1 MTEKMKIYY
10 VGGDKGGVGKSLVS
24 ISLIDYLLSN
34 NQPVFLVE
42 TDTANPDVYKIY
54 SSAVDSIAINLDE
67 KIGWIN
73 LLNAVHGYSD
83 RHVVINSAARSGDGI
98 QQNVNML
105 TENLS
110 ELNRELITLWPI
122 NRQRDSVNLLKQYM
136 DIVKSSRIV
145 VLRNLYFGS
154 ESVFEL
160 FNQSK
165 LKTTI
170 ESDKNNIVANFP
182 DLADRVAEQIY
193 TNRQTVSAALKNMPF
208 GDRVELS
215 RWKNAAAEIFKQ
227 I

>member
-1 MTEKMKIYY
+1 MTEKMRIYY

-54 SSAVDSIAINLDE
+54 SSTVDSIAINLDE

-73 LLNAVHGYSD
+73 LLNAIHGYSD
-83 RHVVINSAARSGDGI
+83 RHVVINSAARSGDGV
-98 QQNVNML
+98 QQNANML
-105 TENLS
+105 IENLA

-136 DIVKSSRIV
+136 DITESSRVV
-145 VLRNLYFGS
+145 VLRNLYFGN
-154 ESVFEL
+154 ESAFEL

-165 LKTTI
+165 LKIAI

-193 TNRQTVSAALKNMPF
+193 TNRQTVSAALKNMLF
-208 GDRVELS
+208 GDRAELS

>member
-1 MTEKMKIYY
+1 MTEKMRIYY

-73 LLNAVHGYSD
+73 LLNAIHGYSD
-83 RHVVINSAARSGDGI
+83 RHVVINSAARSGDGV

-105 TENLS
+105 IENLS

-136 DIVKSSRIV
+136 DIVKSSRIM
-145 VLRNLYFGS
+145 VLRNLYFGN
-154 ESVFEL
+154 ESAFEL

-165 LKTTI
+165 LKIAI
-170 ESDKNNIVANFP
+170 ESDKNNIIANFP

-193 TNRQTVSAALKNMPF
+193 TNRQTVSAALKNMLF
-208 GDRVELS
+208 GDRAELS